1 MVRQRLQCVRERHTG
16 PSYNGGV
23 SEEVVSLGP
32 PGRTIYTC
40 PTGHDIEAEA
50 VRDLTEV
57 CTLDGGA
64 VVRLCREHGVPV
76 ALTIFPLSNH
86 G

>member
-1 MVRQRLQCVRERHTG
+1 MRGRRTG
-16 PSYNGGV
+16 ASYNGGV
-23 SEEVVSLGP
+23 SEEDVSLGP

-40 PTGHDIEAEA
+40 PTGHDIEADA
-50 VRDLTEV
+50 VTGLTEV
-57 CTLDGGA
+57 CTLDAGA

-76 ALTIFPLSNH
+76 ALTIFPSSDH